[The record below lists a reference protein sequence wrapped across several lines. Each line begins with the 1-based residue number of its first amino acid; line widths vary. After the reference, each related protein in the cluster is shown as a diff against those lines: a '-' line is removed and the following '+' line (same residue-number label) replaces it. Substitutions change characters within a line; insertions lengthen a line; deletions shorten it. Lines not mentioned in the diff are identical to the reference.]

1 MSTLNSN
8 LNAQANVKTNLNAK
22 NSVPDFDSVLSG
34 EFNSAKDAFGRLYN
48 VIRILRSENGCPWDK
63 KQTPATLRETF
74 VEETLIQQFMI

>member
-48 VIRILRSENGCPWDK
+48 VIRILRSENGCH
-63 KQTPATLRETF
+63 
-74 VEETLIQQFMI
+74 